1 MGPRVW
7 DRRRLLHSTFEVEG
21 EPSWG
26 GGRAYTH
33 TYSFNLY
40 SFVFKPLR
48 TWTKEDWYWLADL
61 LVYPP
66 SLQKKNCIWR
76 LFVDCIQW
84 TQRDVHWMPSLS
96 LSLSSFAFFSFSL
109 SLYLFPFWARWPRL
123 TKSNRPRWGETE
135 LTWETVRSR
144 PIFQQIDGQRR
155 SIEIGSSGGT
165 LGPFSLFICLPSFP
179 SFIDIIFSFLA
190 TNFDCRRCRPSP
202 GNKDVK
208 WEIVPSFTVQLERY
222 LAPFGQLF
230 RWQATRA
237 NSDGAREYF
246 LIDRL
251 YFVLRKS

>member
-21 EPSWG
+21 EPSW

-66 SLQKKNCIWR
+66 SLQKKTAFDDYLLTVFSGRKETSIEC
-76 LFVDCIQW
+76 L
-84 TQRDVHWMPSLS
+84 LS
-96 LSLSSFAFFSFSL
+96 LSLFVRFLLILSL